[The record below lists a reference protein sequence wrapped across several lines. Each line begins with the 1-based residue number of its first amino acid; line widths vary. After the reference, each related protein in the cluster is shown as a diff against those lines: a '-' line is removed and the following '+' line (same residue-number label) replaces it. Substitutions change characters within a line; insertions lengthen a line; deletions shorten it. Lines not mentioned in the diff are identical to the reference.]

1 LIHSKPFSQAG
12 EAAASTTRR
21 TVLGAMLAGA
31 CVDAAWAQV
40 AETYPTKPVRIM
52 VGYGPGGTG
61 DLTVRLVAQKLG
73 ERMGQQFIVDNRPG
87 AGGIVASQ
95 TAQQAPADG
104 YTLNFIAAGNFAM
117 TPSLFKSLPFD
128 PVKDFD
134 MVSLIGT
141 FGFALAVDAGGPG
154 TTRDL
159 IAQMK
164 ARPGTL
170 SIGTISVGSAQ
181 YLAAE
186 TFKSMAQVNATIVPY
201 KTTADVVRA
210 LRAGE
215 VHCVFE
221 TISGV
226 WPQANA
232 GAVRI
237 LGVSEPQRFAGMPDV
252 PTIGQDL
259 PGYVVVG
266 WNGLAAP
273 ARTPRAIVRR
283 LSAEINAVVA
293 LPEIQQKFLALGVV
307 AKGNTPEEM
316 TALLK
321 KDIAWWAGVIQKANI
336 EKQ

>member
-1 LIHSKPFSQAG
+1 LSQHHDEPQARR
-12 EAAASTTRR
+12 TTRR
-21 TVLGAMLAGA
+21 AFTGGLAVALCAGRAGA
-31 CVDAAWAQV
+31 QAPDAW
-40 AETYPTKPVRIM
+40 PTQPVRIM

-61 DLTVRLVAQKLG
+61 DLTVRLVAQKLA
-73 ERMGQQFIVDNRPG
+73 ERLGQPFVVDNRPG

-95 TAQQAPADG
+95 TAQHAAPDG

-141 FGFALAVDAGGPG
+141 FGFALAVDAKGAG

-159 IAQMK
+159 IAAMK
-164 ARPGTL
+164 ARPGRMT
-170 SIGTISVGSAQ
+170 IGTIAVGSAQ
-181 YLAAE
+181 YLAAQV
-186 TFKSMAQVNATIVPY
+186 FRSKAQLDSEVVPY

-215 VHCVFE
+215 VDCVFE
-221 TISGV
+221 TIAGV
-226 WPQANA
+226 WPQARA

-237 LGVSEPQRFAGMPDV
+237 LGVSEPRRFAGLPDV
-252 PTIGQDL
+252 PTIDQDL
-259 PGYVVVG
+259 PGFVVVG

-273 ARTPRAIVRR
+273 ARTPPAILRK
-283 LSAEINAVVA
+283 LNTEINAVVA
-293 LPEIQQKFLALGVV
+293 QPDIQQKFLALGVT
-307 AKGNTPEEM
+307 AKGNTQAQMGE
-316 TALLK
+316 LLRT
-321 KDIAWWAGVIQKANI
+321 DIAWWRDVIQQAGI